1 MFEKSFKFCL
11 VLVLLC
17 SCFVPVLATDSVYVW
32 SNNSNPEAISTSNV
46 IRW

>member
-17 SCFVPVLATDSVYVW
+17 SCFVPVLATDSVY
-32 SNNSNPEAISTSNV
+32 NSNPEAISTSNV